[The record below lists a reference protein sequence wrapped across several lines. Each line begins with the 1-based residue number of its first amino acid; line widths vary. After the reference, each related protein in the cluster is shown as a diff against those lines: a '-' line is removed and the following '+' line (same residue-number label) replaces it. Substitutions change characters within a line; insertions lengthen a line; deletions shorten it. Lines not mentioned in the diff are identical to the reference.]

1 MSFIAILGAGAI
13 GGALAQR
20 LAARDRVGS
29 IRLIDAS
36 ASIAQGKAL
45 DILQSSPI
53 VGFGSML
60 SGSDRLEMAAGAAAI
75 IVADSAPENAEHSGE
90 AGLTLLRQVAEIER
104 KAPLVFAG
112 AAQRQ
117 LIGRV
122 VSELHVPAHRVIGSA
137 PCALESAVRA
147 LAGLECDG
155 SGVDVQVRVVGVPPH
170 AAVIAWEEATAG
182 GQPLTTMVAPHRLA
196 AISTRVAGLWPPG
209 PLALSSAAAR
219 VAEAIVCGSRRAITC
234 FVSLPD
240 PPQRGAVVALP
251 ARLAASGIEY
261 LARPALTRQEQ
272 TRLENGLAL
281 S

>member
-53 VGFGSML
+53 DGFGSML
-60 SGSDRLEMAAGAAAI
+60 SGSDRLEVAAGAAAI
-75 IVADSAPENAEHSGE
+75 IVADSARDSAEHSGE
-90 AGLTLLRQVAEIER
+90 AALTLLRQVAEIER

-122 VSELHVPAHRVIGSA
+122 VSELHVP
-137 PCALESAVRA
+137 
-147 LAGLECDG
+147 
-155 SGVDVQVRVVGVPPH
+155 
-170 AAVIAWEEATAG
+170 T
-182 GQPLTTMVAPHRLA
+182 
-196 AISTRVAGLWPPG
+196 
-209 PLALSSAAAR
+209 
-219 VAEAIVCGSRRAITC
+219 
-234 FVSLPD
+234 
-240 PPQRGAVVALP
+240 
-251 ARLAASGIEY
+251 
-261 LARPALTRQEQ
+261 
-272 TRLENGLAL
+272 
-281 S
+281 